1 MKKIKFKPIIVS
13 ILLIIFQSILYALSK
28 VFCITPHLIGGSID
42 DKIPFTL
49 VFIIPYVFWYLML
62 FIIPYMMYKK
72 DKTNFYKYIIT
83 NVITVVIANIIF
95 VIYPTI
101 VNRPE
106 LVGNDVLTLMTRFIY
121 WIDTPALNCFPSL
134 HCGFSMLF
142 ILHICTSKKQSLSF
156 RVFTLVMSVLVMAST
171 LLIKQHVFIDLI
183 AGDILA
189 TIVYLIIRN
198 EMKFTNKVKQLVK

>member
-1 MKKIKFKPIIVS
+1 MKKIEFKPIIVS
-13 ILLIIFQSILYALSK
+13 ILLIIFQSVLYALSK
-28 VFCITPHLIGGSID
+28 LFCDTPHLIGGTID
-42 DKIPFTL
+42 EMIPFAL
-49 VFIIPYVFWYLML
+49 AFIIPYVFWYLML

-83 NVITVVIANIIF
+83 TTITVVIANIIF
-95 VIYPTI
+95 IIYPTI

-106 LVGNDVLTLMTRFIY
+106 LNGNDILTLITKFIY

-142 ILHICTSKKQSLSF
+142 ILHICTSKKQSIPF
-156 RVFTLVMSVLVMAST
+156 RVFTLVASVLVMVST

-183 AGDILA
+183 SGDIIA
-189 TIVYLIIRN
+189 TMVFIVINYENKLT
-198 EMKFTNKVKQLVK
+198 KKVKQLVK